1 MNMYLKA
8 LFFLAIFSILH
19 FGYDFTHWDF
29 LVPLCGIDESVFQHL
44 KMAFW
49 AYLLAS
55 LIEYPIMRR
64 KSIRRKNFWY
74 SRLLSTIMIPWL
86 VTLIWYLIPALCG
99 KVESLGLEVFWSV
112 LVTILSGIIGGMM
125 EKNIEGKDFNSSFKI
140 VILILFIV
148 SAFLYI
154 WFTYKP
160 PWIDLFINLELL

>member
-49 AYLLAS
+49 AYLIAS
-55 LIEYPIMRR
+55 LIEYFL
-64 KSIRRKNFWY
+64 IRRNVSKIKNFWY
-74 SRLLSTIMIPWL
+74 PRILSTIIVPWFIFI
-86 VTLIWYLIPALCG
+86 IWYLVPALWG
-99 KVESLGLEVFWSV
+99 KVESLRLEVFWSV

-160 PWIDLFINLELL
+160 PWIDLFINLELQ

>member
-1 MNMYLKA
+1 MNMYLKS
-8 LFFLAIFSILH
+8 LLFLAIFSILH
-19 FGYDFTHWDF
+19 FGYDFTHWVF
-29 LVPLCGIDESVFQHL
+29 LAPLCGINESVFQHL

-49 AYLLAS
+49 AYLIAS
-55 LIEYPIMRR
+55 LIEYFL
-64 KSIRRKNFWY
+64 IRRNVSKIKNFWY
-74 SRLLSTIMIPWL
+74 PRILSTIIVPWFIFI
-86 VTLIWYLIPALCG
+86 IWYLVPALWG
-99 KVESLGLEVFWSV
+99 KVESLRLEVFWSV

-160 PWIDLFINLELL
+160 PWIDLFINLELQ